1 MSALERFM
9 RRVDESLLFERWL
22 AQLPEAVVA
31 VVMLLGFLVLACL
44 PALLEGVL

>member
-9 RRVDESLLFERWL
+9 RRVDESLIVERWL

-31 VVMLLGFLVLACL
+31 VVMLLGLFALACL
-44 PALLEGVL
+44 PALLEGAL

>member
-9 RRVDESLLFERWL
+9 RRVDESLLIERWL

-31 VVMLLGFLVLACL
+31 VVMLVGFLVLVCL
-44 PALLEGVL
+44 RGWIEGAL